1 MLKRNEINKIAKKFG
16 WDYIQAEDAVNDI
29 IDYSSIIDGEE
40 FIRVCINAKDHEL
53 RINNTDVFLINNIK
67 GDLVDI
73 ICNLLS
79 IDLSFYVL
87 AFYNIYDFL
96 RSNRYEIRGF
106 PASSETSPLFYH
118 SRFLILLKFD
128 SKSDM
133 YVPEYNEVCIPS
145 QLTYNFLDGLIRD
158 RLKLYSSESVY
169 SDNTFQV
176 LKDVLA
182 RVGFRAFNIQL
193 FLQIV
198 TDVSYRPRYQ
208 PEIKERL
215 KELYEAIPN
224 PTKTRVENKEIRD
237 WFIYVLVE
245 KYKEKGYTQEK
256 SFEIVGKEFHQER
269 NSIHQRYYERK
280 REARDRNLL
289 LKDVI
294 NENKLYI
301 PLKEFLTKEA

>member
-29 IDYSSIIDGEE
+29 IDYSSIIDCEE
-40 FIRVCINAKDHEL
+40 FIRVCIKAKDYDL
-53 RINNTDVFLINNIK
+53 RINNTNFFLINNIK

-73 ICNLLS
+73 ICNLMS

-87 AFYNIYDFL
+87 ALYNIYDFL

-106 PASSETSPLFYH
+106 PASYETSPLFYH

-133 YVPEYNEVCIPS
+133 YVPEDNEGCIPS

-198 TDVSYRPRYQ
+198 TDVSYYPHL

-215 KELYEAIPN
+215 KELYEAIPT
-224 PTKTRVENKEIRD
+224 PTKTRVENKKIRD

-256 SFEIVGKEFHQER
+256 SFEIVGKEFYQER

-280 REARDRNLL
+280 REASARNLL

-294 NENKLYI
+294 NENQLYI
-301 PLKEFLTKEA
+301 PLKDFLAKKLS

>member
-1 MLKRNEINKIAKKFG
+1 LKRNEINKIAKKFG
-16 WDYIQAEDAVNDI
+16 WDYIQAENAVNEI
-29 IDYSSIIDGEE
+29 IDYSSIIDCEE
-40 FIRVCINAKDHEL
+40 FIRVCINAKDYDL
-53 RINNTDVFLINNIK
+53 RINNADFFLINSIK

-73 ICNLLS
+73 ICNLMS

-87 AFYNIYDFL
+87 ALYNIYDFL
-96 RSNRYEIRGF
+96 QTNDYEIRGF
-106 PASSETSPLFYH
+106 PASYETSPLFYH

-133 YVPEYNEVCIPS
+133 YVPEDNEVCIPS

-158 RLKLYSSESVY
+158 RLKLYSSETIY

-182 RVGFRAFNIQL
+182 RVGFRAFNIRL

-198 TDVSYRPRYQ
+198 TEVSYWTRYQ

-224 PTKTRVENKEIRD
+224 PNKSRIEITKNRN
-237 WFIYVLVE
+237 WFLYVLVE
-245 KYKEKGYTQEK
+245 KYREQEYK
-256 SFEIVGKEFHQER
+256 LFEAFQKVGMDFSQTEE
-269 NSIHQRYYERK
+269 SIKTRYFERK
-280 REARDRNLL
+280 KEAKIKKLNLEDVIKKYSL
-289 LKDVI
+289 YRPLKD
-294 NENKLYI
+294 
-301 PLKEFLTKEA
+301 FLTKEA